1 MCYPLE
7 HRESA
12 RNRSHNIAQ
21 SGEKLLFLLA
31 QSGDHQL
38 KVARPCQ
45 TRSLVSEYTPR
56 LQEFSLTDKVSTP
69 CEKKT
74 LSSFYLFQKK
84 Q

>member
-45 TRSLVSEYTPR
+45 TRSLVSEYTPALDCR
-56 LQEFSLTDKVSTP
+56 NSVSLTKFPRPV
-69 CEKKT
+69 KKK
-74 LSSFYLFQKK
+74 L
-84 Q
+84 